1 MKRPVPP
8 PTFCPSPGMLFWE
21 VGGGAWSPW
30 TWQTVEHPGFGG
42 KEPSVYP
49 SAWPHFLTLSLALG
63 LSPAGLERWLL
74 TSCRWGWET
83 LGVWREAASWHPAG
97 PLLLGLMAEPGSPG
111 SCLCAGSS
119 IFHGTWGPSPH
130 GLHLGT
136 CLVHALDSA
145 RLAPQPGLSTLPP
158 TLSSS
163 SSSSSGTRSQEGE
176 SSERWS

>member
-8 PTFCPSPGMLFWE
+8 PTLCPSPGMLFWE

-30 TWQTVEHPGFGG
+30 TWQSVEHPGFGG
-42 KEPSVYP
+42 KEPSVCP

-83 LGVWREAASWHPAG
+83 LRVWREAASWHPAG

-111 SCLCAGSS
+111 SCLCEGSS
-119 IFHGTWGPSPH
+119 ISHGTWGPSPPWPPPGH
-130 GLHLGT
+130 LSGSCPGFHQAGTIAGPLH
-136 CLVHALDSA
+136 
-145 RLAPQPGLSTLPP
+145 
-158 TLSSS
+158 SSS
-163 SSSSSGTRSQEGE
+163 HPLLLLFIFIGNLKPGGGVQ
-176 SSERWS
+176 